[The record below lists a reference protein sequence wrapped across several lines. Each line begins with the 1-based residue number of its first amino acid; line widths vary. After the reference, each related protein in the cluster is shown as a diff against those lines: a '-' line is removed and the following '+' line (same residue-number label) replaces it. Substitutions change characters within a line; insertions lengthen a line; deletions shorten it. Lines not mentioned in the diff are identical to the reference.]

1 MILDPSTLE
10 WVEFAEHDYLT
21 AKAILQVTLGQ
32 KGAVRDYFPD
42 SPCFQCH

>member
-21 AKAILQVTLGQ
+21 AKTILQVIL
-32 KGAVRDYFPD
+32 A
-42 SPCFQCH
+42 